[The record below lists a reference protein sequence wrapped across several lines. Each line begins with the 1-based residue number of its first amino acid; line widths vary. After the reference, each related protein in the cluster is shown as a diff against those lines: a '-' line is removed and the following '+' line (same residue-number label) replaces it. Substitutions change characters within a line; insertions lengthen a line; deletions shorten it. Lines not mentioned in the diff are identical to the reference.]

1 MACLEGLHRQAPS
14 IVREWAERISCEDTS
29 AYGFTSTFQQNI
41 ASLALAKEL
50 RGLVAPGVKILF
62 GGGNCEGPMGQ
73 ALADAFPF
81 VSCVVSG
88 EAEQVIGDLLASTT
102 HERFIPGTAVADMDS
117 LAEPEFTDYF
127 AQLEGLASTFRP
139 NLVAESSRGCWWGA
153 KSHCT
158 FCGLNGSTMAFRSKS
173 PARLVEQLFS
183 AQRRYGISEFTMADN
198 IIDLRTSTQCCHCWR
213 APTSKSACFTKR
225 NRISEAAAGDDGC
238 GGHLLDT
245 TGDRKPEHQH
255 PATDGER
262 RQRSSEHSAVEVGQG
277 VSYSCGVE
285 PAVWVSWRTRAR
297 ILHDGGSRTVTASS
311 ARTDWTRSDH
321 TRSVQSLSSGTGET
335 RHDIRSGR

>member
-1 MACLEGLHRQAPS
+1 
-14 IVREWAERISCEDTS
+14 
-29 AYGFTSTFQQNI
+29 
-41 ASLALAKEL
+41 
-50 RGLVAPGVKILF
+50 
-62 GGGNCEGPMGQ
+62 MGR

-88 EAEQVIGDLLASTT
+88 EAEQVIGDVLASTT
-102 HERFIPGTAVADMDS
+102 HERFILGTPVADMDA

-127 AQLEGLASTFRP
+127 AQLEGLASTLRP

-173 PARLVEQLFS
+173 PVRLVEQLSS

-198 IIDLRTSTQCCHCWR
+198 IMDLKYLDTALPLLAGADEQVSLFYET
-213 APTSKSACFTKR
+213 KSNLKKPQLAMM
-225 NRISEAAAGDDGC
+225 AAAGS
-238 GGHLLDT
+238 LLDT

-262 RQRSSEHSAVEVGQG
+262 RQRSSEHSAVEVGEG
-277 VSYSCGVE
+277 VSYSGGVE

-311 ARTDWTRSDH
+311 ARTDWSTVGSH
-321 TRSVQSLSSGTGET
+321 WIGSVPI
-335 RHDIRSGR
+335 IRIRRNMA